1 MSALKSQQLVC
12 FCALTLVLAL
22 TLAAPGSAQTFYG
35 SVVGTIS
42 DATGAAVPDVT
53 VVIINT
59 GTSERRTMTTDESGS
74 YQFVNLVPGQ
84 YRLEL
89 EKAGFKRFTR
99 GPIQVEV
106 QSAVRIDTSLEVGEV
121 TQTVEVT
128 AETPLLQTE
137 NASLGHVV
145 EARRVLEIASQRP
158 EHFWPRRLGAG
169 RCSRRPV
176 RHNTYGHKSLRMG

>member
-1 MSALKSQQLVC
+1 MSALRSQQLVC

-74 YQFVNLVPGQ
+74 YQFVNLVPGSTGWNWRKPGSTV
-84 YRLEL
+84 YAR
-89 EKAGFKRFTR
+89 AHPG
-99 GPIQVEV
+99 G
-106 QSAVRIDTSLEVGEV
+106 SAVG
-121 TQTVEVT
+121 
-128 AETPLLQTE
+128 
-137 NASLGHVV
+137 
-145 EARRVLEIASQRP
+145 RP
-158 EHFWPRRLGAG
+158 H
-169 RCSRRPV
+169 
-176 RHNTYGHKSLRMG
+176 